1 MAKLPKV
8 ALVIKNKTRKEWED
22 YIGILEKGQL
32 GLETDTGK
40 MKSGDGENLY
50 VDLPYLYLNVSEI
63 EEMIGERYNQSD
75 KVTSITID
83 GEILKDDVQLG
94 KLALLNEISFDNLSG
109 DVFEQFNK
117 NVELVQNNAT
127 QVEEKTRIVQELS
140 INVEKNTE
148 IASNSAQ
155 EAKLSAQL
163 AEQTAATLGWLYV
176 EGREDGNLYFV
187 KSENAPNDFRLVDDG
202 KGVLM
207 AIYGN

>member
-1 MAKLPKV
+1 MIKLPEV
-8 ALVIKNKTRKEWED
+8 DLILKNKTKKEWEN
-22 YIGILEKGQL
+22 YSEILEKGQL

-40 MKSGDGENLY
+40 IKAGDGENLY
-50 VDLPYLYLNVSEI
+50 INLPYLYLSLSEI
-63 EEMIGERYNQSD
+63 EEIIGKKIDQSD
-75 KVTSITID
+75 KVTSIVID
-83 GEILKDDVQLG
+83 NNVFKDKVELG

-127 QVEEKTRIVQELS
+127 QVEEKTRIVQALS

-176 EGREDGNLYFV
+176 EGREDGNLYLI
-187 KSENAPNDFRLVDDG
+187 KSENAPSDFRLIDNG